1 MNVHY
6 EYIDRLKGLAIILV
20 VMGHVLLYCCCSC
33 DFPRALTDFIGKGIY
48 SFHMPLFMFLSGIVV
63 SDFPHASKLR
73 RKLPQWLVP
82 CVVIGLIYTFTIGD
96 SVRSFVTNDFKGG
109 YWYLF
114 VLSEFYVILSLCF
127 LFPLRFRH
135 HWLGQILLGG
145 GIMVAL
151 RVAVAFL
158 PPTIVST
165 LSLNMAY
172 GNWMYFFAGFFV
184 RQHARVLAFLCN
196 DYVEALCLVGI
207 VIYFAFNLQMVSR
220 FFPFLPIGIL
230 ICAFR
235 RREQSGGFVNRQLSW
250 IGKNTLYIYVLHYFL
265 LSTVSL
271 KLVYEPIVA
280 THNFLAELLVILAV
294 SLVLVYISSC
304 VGRIL
309 RRNRLLNHVL
319 FGVPLD
325 PL

>member
-33 DFPRALTDFIGKGIY
+33 DFPRAMADFIGKGIY

-63 SDFPHASKLR
+63 SNFPHAAKLR

-82 CVVIGLIYTFTIGD
+82 CIVIGLIYIFTIGD

-114 VLSEFYVILSLCF
+114 VLSEFYIFMASILL
-127 LFPLRFRH
+127 LPIRFRS
-135 HWLGQILLGG
+135 HWLGQVLLGG
-145 GIMVAL
+145 GIMAVL
-151 RVAVAFL
+151 RVAVALL
-158 PPTIVST
+158 PPTVVGT

-184 RQHARVLAFLCN
+184 RQHVRALKFMCN

-207 VIYFAFNLQMVSR
+207 VVYFAFDLQVVRR
-220 FFPFLPIGIL
+220 FFPFLPIGVL

-235 RREQSGGFVNRQLSW
+235 RREHSGGFVNSQLSW

-271 KLVYEPIVA
+271 KLIYEPIVA
-280 THNFLAELLVILAV
+280 THNYLAELVLILAM
-294 SLVLVYISSC
+294 SLVLAYVSAC

-309 RRNRLLNHVL
+309 RSNRLLRLVL
-319 FGVPLD
+319 FGNALAPL
-325 PL
+325 